1 MKKFLIFPLL
11 LFVLFSFS
19 CKKDD
24 KQQTQTVNLQTDGY
38 TDFASKSFQAGFIAG
53 EEGAVTL
60 GPVNHTFQVTHVK
73 FLFGGGV
80 NLVNRDIILK
90 IYKDIGAAD
99 PGALLFTS
107 SYTIASS
114 DNVMQDIDL
123 REDNILLVNG
133 GSIRV
138 SIVMT
143 ANGYPSIARDD
154 DGTIAE
160 THNWIKETNG
170 NWSTSKSFGL
180 GGDWIIRASVEEN
193 I

>member
-1 MKKFLIFPLL
+1 MKKLLAFLL
-11 LFVLFSFS
+11 LLIVLFYSS

-24 KQQTQTVNLQTDGY
+24 KQQTQTVNLQIDGY
-38 TDFASKSFQAGFIAG
+38 TDGASLGFQGGFIAG

-60 GPVNHTFQVTHVK
+60 GPVNNTFQVTHVK
-73 FLFGGGV
+73 FLFGGGGIS
-80 NLVNRDIILK
+80 VNRDIILK

-99 PGALLFTS
+99 PGSLLFTS
-107 SYTIASS
+107 SFKIASS

-123 REDNILLVNG
+123 RDENIVLAQG

-138 SIVMT
+138 SIEMT
-143 ANGYPSIARDD
+143 ASGYPSIARDG
-154 DGTIAE
+154 DGTISE
-160 THNWIKETNG
+160 TRNWIKTAG

-180 GGDWIIRASVEEN
+180 TGDWIIRATVEEN